1 MKENLKIENIYCVGR
16 NFEKHA
22 KELGNKVPQT
32 PLIFQKSTSTLNTK
46 NKIEIPK
53 NKIIEHELE
62 IVILIGKD
70 GSPKTHKE
78 ATTFISGF
86 STGLDLTDRKLQEEL
101 KKKGLPWFPAKSF
114 KGSAVLDTN
123 FITLECPKEFFL
135 TINQKTKQLGN
146 LKDMIFSFECILLHI
161 SKIVN
166 LKKTNAKKLLKIKEK
181 YDKIKWINSL
191 GYGSLGSQLTN
202 VCRLIEAE
210 IDVPVFKVSIGSF
223 DTHANQLATHE
234 LLLREFDRETKK
246 I

>member
-1 MKENLKIENIYCVGR
+1 M
-16 NFEKHA
+16 
-22 KELGNKVPQT
+22 
-32 PLIFQKSTSTLNTK
+32 
-46 NKIEIPK
+46 
-53 NKIIEHELE
+53 
-62 IVILIGKD
+62 IGKD

-146 LKDMIFSFECILLHI
+146 LKDMIFSFESILLHI

-166 LKKTNAKKLLKIKEK
+166 LKKGDLIFTGTPEGVGPLVKGDQIEMGFKGYPSKKLIV
-181 YDKIKWINSL
+181 I
-191 GYGSLGSQLTN
+191 
-202 VCRLIEAE
+202 
-210 IDVPVFKVSIGSF
+210 
-223 DTHANQLATHE
+223 
-234 LLLREFDRETKK
+234 
-246 I
+246 